1 MANSYLYIHKMAK
14 AHEDAKRELRRII
27 KAIENFRED
36 EDYETIAECTPLD
49 LQEVLEILE
58 KPDKEEKK

>member
-14 AHEDAKRELRRII
+14 AHEDAKKKLRTVLGKLDRPG
-27 KAIENFRED
+27 AENLFED
-36 EDYETIAECTPLD
+36 LKEILD
-49 LQEVLEILE
+49 ILE